1 MDPKTIATLAATVG
15 GPLLLTLGLA
25 LRRESGQRRLIMVLG
40 TASLGLLG
48 SLASWALQGIV
59 ARETGATVPTRG
71 HIDLVGMVYAF
82 LLVAPLDQSLT
93 ALSILPALRSRLWRS
108 PYDTMRNA
116 SAAAVG
122 FSIVPSIVH
131 VTGARHATWLLLVRV
146 LASTLTHVVFAGVWG
161 YALGRSLRRRLG
173 GTWFSRMFLVACGFT
188 ELIDHLLFTR
198 GPGAL
203 VAVAPLLL
211 SAVGVSLVARRDLRR
226 MSKLPTRS
234 SSRLLRVEPPSL
246 EQIREALSR
255 RKRPVMLRWVFFGTF
270 VTTGVLTT
278 AIGVGVYVG
287 HKTGVDFAAV
297 DRGSAEGAIS
307 ALVLLGAM
315 ALAAFPIS
323 GFLLA
328 KASAAKGV
336 LEPALGAALAI
347 TGIVVLLG
355 LAAPVAVVFALAFAP
370 VAFALACAG
379 AWVGIDP

>member
-1 MDPKTIATLAATVG
+1 MDPKTLATLAATVG

-25 LRRESGQRRLIMVLG
+25 LRRESGQRRLLLVLG
-40 TASLGLLG
+40 TAALGLVG
-48 SLASWALQGIV
+48 GLASWGAQRLV
-59 ARETGATVPTRG
+59 AFETGVTVPTRG
-71 HIDLVGMVYAF
+71 HADLVSVVFGF

-93 ALSILPALRSRLWRS
+93 ALASLPALRSRLWRS
-108 PYDTMRNA
+108 PYDTMRTA
-116 SAAAVG
+116 TAAAVG
-122 FSIVPSIVH
+122 FALVGAVGH
-131 VTGARHATWLLLVRV
+131 VVSAQPNWLLLVRV
-146 LASTLTHVVFAGVWG
+146 LCSIAAHVVFASLWG

-173 GTWFSRMFLVACGFT
+173 GSWFSRMFLAAIGFT

-198 GPGAL
+198 GVGAL
-203 VAVAPLLL
+203 VAVAPLLI
-211 SAVGVSLVARRDLRR
+211 SAIGVSLVARRDLRK

-234 SSRLLRVEPPSL
+234 SSRLLRVEPPTL
-246 EQIREALSR
+246 EQIRDALSR
-255 RKRPVMLRWVFFGTF
+255 KKRPVMLRWVLFGTF

-278 AIGVGVYVG
+278 ALGVGVYIG

-347 TGIVVLLG
+347 SGIVILLG

-379 AWVGIDP
+379 AWVGIEP

>member
-1 MDPKTIATLAATVG
+1 MDPKTLATLAATIA
-15 GPLLLTLGLA
+15 GPLLLTLGLS
-25 LRRESGQRRLIMVLG
+25 LRRESGQRRLLLVAGTTSLG
-40 TASLGLLG
+40 ALASLLSWGLQKLI
-48 SLASWALQGIV
+48 AH
-59 ARETGATVPTRG
+59 ETGTTVPSRG
-71 HIDLVGMVYAF
+71 HVDLVSVVFAF
-82 LLVAPLDQSLT
+82 FVVAPLDQSLT
-93 ALSILPALRSRLWRS
+93 ALATLPVLRSRLWRS
-108 PYDTMRNA
+108 PYDTMRSA

-122 FSIVPSIVH
+122 FSLVPAFVH
-131 VTGARHATWLLLVRV
+131 VSGARPTVLLLVRV
-146 LASTLTHVVFAGVWG
+146 LGSTAAHVVFASLWG

-173 GTWFSRMFLVACGFT
+173 GTWFSRMFLVATGFT
-188 ELIDHLLFTR
+188 ELIDHLFFSR
-198 GPGAL
+198 GPAAL
-203 VAVAPLLL
+203 VAVAPLLA
-211 SAVGVSLVARRDLRR
+211 SAIGVALFARRDLRK

-246 EQIREALSR
+246 EQIRDALSR
-255 RKRPVMLRWVFFGTF
+255 KKRPVMIRWVVFGTF
-270 VTTGVLTT
+270 VTTGVLTS
-278 AIGVGVYVG
+278 AIGAGIYIG

-347 TGIVVLLG
+347 AGIVVLLG

-379 AWVGIDP
+379 AWVGIEP